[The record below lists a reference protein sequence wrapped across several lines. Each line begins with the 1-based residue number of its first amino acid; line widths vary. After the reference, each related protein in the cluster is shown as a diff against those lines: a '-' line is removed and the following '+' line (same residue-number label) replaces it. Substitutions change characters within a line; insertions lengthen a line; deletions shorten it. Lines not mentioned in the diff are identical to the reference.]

1 MAEQFLNK
9 LNEIEK
15 SIDSLGDTLKRMIT
29 ILSTLNEIKSEVRV
43 SKEEI
48 INRMQQMSSQPADTT
63 AGEATQKLT
72 AEVQSVKEEL
82 ISAISA
88 MGASQ
93 SGVSRDE
100 VNEIV
105 KSEIDELGKFIIES
119 IEDMKEDLIVALKS
133 APTAVAA
140 PRVAEVQGETTPVAS
155 DATLAPDRA
164 MKIADQL
171 QVILDSLK
179 MGCVAGDVLETM
191 NEAKSNIMSI
201 VPSDPIMVKIDKWAG
216 VVKAYSKRHELQ
228 ARDILKLKKDLR
240 EEISKYRPA

>member
-15 SIDSLGDTLKRMIT
+15 SIESLGETLKRMIT

-48 INRMQQMSSQPADTT
+48 IDRMKKIPAQPAGATSD
-63 AGEATQKLT
+63 EAAQKLM
-72 AEVQSVKEEL
+72 AEVQSTKEEL
-82 ISAISA
+82 VSA
-88 MGASQ
+88 MSAMAASQ
-93 SGVSRDE
+93 AGVSREE
-100 VNEIV
+100 VNGIV
-105 KSEIDELGKFIIES
+105 KSEIDELGKFIMES
-119 IEDMKEDLIVALKS
+119 LEDLKGDVLSAVKS
-133 APTAVAA
+133 APIPAPAAAQATA
-140 PRVAEVQGETTPVAS
+140 ETVPVAS
-155 DATLAPDRA
+155 ESTLAPDRA

-171 QVILDSLK
+171 QMILDSLK

-216 VVKAYSKRHELQ
+216 VVKSYSKRHELQ

-240 EEISKYRPA
+240 QEIPKYRPA

>member
-48 INRMQQMSSQPADTT
+48 INRMQQISSQSTDTT
-63 AGEATQKLT
+63 TEEATQKLT

-82 ISAISA
+82 ISVVSG

-93 SGVSRDE
+93 SGVSREE

-105 KSEIDELGKFIIES
+105 KSEIDELGKFIIEG

-133 APTAVAA
+133 APAAVAA
-140 PRVAEVQGETTPVAS
+140 PRVESQGETAPVAS
-155 DATLAPDRA
+155 DASLAPDRA

-191 NEAKSNIMSI
+191 NEAKSSIMNI

-216 VVKAYSKRHELQ
+216 VVKTYSKRHELQ